1 MKSQSRSMGISRIF
15 GRRARNEAV
24 NTNTADVSNVADNT
38 RTNMQSLAAELQ
50 QSAQQGEFQYPR
62 NWTLVVNTFSALL
75 VMLSLAHAGLVLIPM
90 VTAQGNSLT
99 SLLNWATL
107 GVVLGIAGASVV
119 AAFLTNLFPTI
130 QVTPQGL
137 GVAEAMGWR
146 YIPWK
151 QISVLRVME
160 VRNHKR
166 YVVLIPFTGK
176 TKPATPAPMLG
187 WLPALLGAS
196 GRGGHGVVIT
206 SDMKNFDRLLQLV
219 VSYLVQTSGQ
229 NPNSVPL
236 EAYVDEDSVMPIAQL
251 FLDPDA
257 EIVRVAASS
266 NSKSDLYSVSSE
278 ETDVPV
284 AWLPVLR
291 RQLLITLVPAFLLL
305 SDVLM
310 RHNERPFVWQHAA
323 WVLFM
328 VALGMAELPFV
339 GMLVRAVGELMVGSG
354 QFSRAI
360 WAYLELQVPRAILI
374 MVGAALVGL
383 GLPAFVAEALWF
395 AGIVLTTF
403 LTVRFVQRLYYM
415 PLSHTLLA
423 AMGTFIFQFLSL
435 ALYFGVR

>member
-1 MKSQSRSMGISRIF
+1 MKSQTRSMGINRIF

-24 NTNTADVSNVADNT
+24 DTNTADATNVADNP

-62 NWTLVVNTFSALL
+62 NWTLVTNTFSALL
-75 VMLSLAHAGLVLIPM
+75 VMLSVAHAGLVLIPL
-90 VTAQGNSLT
+90 VAAQGNSLS
-99 SLLNWATL
+99 SLVNWATL
-107 GVVLGIAGASVV
+107 GVVLGVAGASLV

-137 GVAEAMGWR
+137 GVAEITGWR
-146 YIPWK
+146 YIPWQ

-160 VRNHKR
+160 LHNRSR

-176 TKPATPAPMLG
+176 TRPSTPAPMLG
-187 WLPALLGAS
+187 WLPTLLGAS
-196 GRGGHGVVIT
+196 GRGGRGLLIT

-219 VSYLVQTSGQ
+219 VSYLVQSSGQ
-229 NPNSVPL
+229 NHNAMPL
-236 EAYVDEDSVMPIAQL
+236 EAFVDEDSVMPIAQL

-257 EIVRVAASS
+257 EIVRIAGSS
-266 NSKSDLYSVSSE
+266 NNKSDLYSVSSE
-278 ETDVPV
+278 ETDAPV
-284 AWLPVLR
+284 TWLPVLR
-291 RQLLITLVPAFLLL
+291 RQLLISLVPAYLLL

-323 WVLFM
+323 WVIFM
-328 VALGMAELPFV
+328 LVLGIAELPFV
-339 GMLVRAVGELMVGSG
+339 GMLVRSVGELMVGSG
-354 QFSRAI
+354 QFNRSV

-374 MVGAALVGL
+374 MAGAALVDL
-383 GLPAFVAEALWF
+383 GLPAFFGEALWF

-423 AMGTFIFQFLSL
+423 ALGTFIFQFLSL